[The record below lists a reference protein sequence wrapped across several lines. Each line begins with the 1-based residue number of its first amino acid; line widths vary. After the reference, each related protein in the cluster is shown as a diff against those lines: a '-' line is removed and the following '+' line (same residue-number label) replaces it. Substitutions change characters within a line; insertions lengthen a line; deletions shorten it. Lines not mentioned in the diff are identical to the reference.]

1 MPIFKRIYNILSRI
15 LKKDLSVTYLTIIR
29 YNFEH
34 LNNLVAFGNVLY
46 SFFLVHSTPLYRR
59 EGETWANLVPLLLSL
74 FVDIIQSGHV
84 SKDYADLGPYPLF
97 LKMVSGSR
105 GVLISRDIAIQSHR
119 GKMYS
124 SLLPER

>member
-29 YNFEH
+29 YNLEH
-34 LNNLVAFGNVLY
+34 LNNLLEMLY

-59 EGETWANLVPLLLSL
+59 EGETGANLVPLLLSL

-119 GKMYS
+119 GKMYN